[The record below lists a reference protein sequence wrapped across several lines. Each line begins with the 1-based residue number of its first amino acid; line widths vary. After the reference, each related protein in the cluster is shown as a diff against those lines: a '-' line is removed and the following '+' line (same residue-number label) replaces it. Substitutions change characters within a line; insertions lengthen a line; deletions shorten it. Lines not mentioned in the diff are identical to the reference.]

1 VPASPVSSNGGTQ
14 GEQLTR
20 NKLASLGLAAV
31 LSYGFVS
38 NINAI
43 TLVRRPCALKHHSFA
58 VLSN

>member
-1 VPASPVSSNGGTQ
+1 MQ

-43 TLVRRPCALKHHSFA
+43 TLVRRPCALKHRSFA
-58 VLSN
+58 VLSS